1 MRLVYIS
8 SRATTTWDQ
17 RDNNKCNNNNITTAT
32 RHHPR
37 NGNRIPANKYY
48 DGMAQDTGHWS
59 VRRPR
64 ETLGGLTL
72 NSTAIPQPPSALKRS
87 NSSAGPA
94 NNAGPV
100 PFSTSGHM
108 RSLSGSRHSLAP
120 TRPNQPLFQRTSSS
134 GNNQTTL
141 ADMGL
146 ASVKRSSVRQPFTPG
161 MAGRAS
167 TDGGSDR
174 RSSVYRGGRQS
185 TVGTMGGMGGAL
197 GSGIT
202 SMGGGGNSH
211 QSFFSQA
218 PAPAGAMRDP
228 RPLKDRSYLARIGQ
242 EVIEYMT
249 QHNFELEMSH
259 TLSQNVIK
267 SPTQKDFVYMF
278 QWLYRR
284 IDPSYRFQK
293 SIDQEV
299 PLLMKQ
305 IRYPYEK
312 GITKSQIAA
321 VGGQNW
327 GTFLGM
333 LHWMMEL
340 AIMLERYASN
350 RYDDA
355 CAEAG
360 IDVVADHITFEFLAH
375 AYQDWLVMDVDADG
389 DDGQGTDDAEQLAK
403 MLAPH
408 IDNMTRQLDQAYAKH
423 EEELAIL
430 EAEHAKL
437 LQDISDLEK
446 STPDLA
452 ALDEDFKV
460 MEEDKIKFEEYNDL
474 ALQRC
479 ERHETRIPLFQE
491 ELDKLMAEVE
501 EAENEQRSLRQ
512 AVDDQGISMADID
525 RMNSER
531 ERLQKGIEAAGQ
543 RLEEAKR
550 KVAEREVDASRKLEE
565 LERTVDR
572 YNTLAYQI
580 ALIPETA
587 ANAKGRDYELRVK
600 VNEGPSFGESS
611 TDASM
616 NMGTGNMETERLLA
630 DPVTGYLPGHI
641 LNLDLRGHV
650 KNSFLALRK
659 EVSERRSTALETMMK
674 DHDLLDSIK
683 EAMEDKRSEVEA
695 LEHRVRAAEQEHEK
709 TKEVTTA
716 QRLASDAQIEKMEK
730 ELAKMRAS
738 LSESVQL
745 MEQREMNTNI
755 EYEQLTLRASA
766 LREELHTE
774 IMRMLNDVIKFKMHV
789 QKNLEEYEEFVTEEL
804 VKELGDGEEAKQ

>member
-1 MRLVYIS
+1 MS
-8 SRATTTWDQ
+8 
-17 RDNNKCNNNNITTAT
+17 
-32 RHHPR
+32 
-37 NGNRIPANKYY
+37 
-48 DGMAQDTGHWS
+48 QDTGHWS

-72 NSTAIPQPPSALKRS
+72 NSAIPAPQSSMKRS
-87 NSSAGPA
+87 NSSAHGSVGA
-94 NNAGPV
+94 V
-100 PFSTSGHM
+100 PFSTSGNSGTTHM
-108 RSLSGSRHSLAP
+108 RSMSGSRHSLAP
-120 TRPNQPLFQRTSSS
+120 TRPSS
-134 GNNQTTL
+134 L

-146 ASVKRSSVRQPFTPG
+146 ASAKRSSMRPGPFTPG
-161 MAGRAS
+161 PGRAS
-167 TDGGSDR
+167 EVGAADR

-185 TVGTMGGMGGAL
+185 IGVGMGSTSMGGMGMGGMA
-197 GSGIT
+197 
-202 SMGGGGNSH
+202 SMGGGSH

-218 PAPAGAMRDP
+218 PAPAGALRDP

-242 EVIEYMT
+242 EVVEYMT

-284 IDPSYRFQK
+284 IDPHYRFQK

-299 PLLMKQ
+299 PTLMKQ

-340 AIMLERYASN
+340 AVMLERYASN
-350 RYDDA
+350 RYDDM
-355 CAEAG
+355 CVEAG
-360 IDVVADHITFEFLAH
+360 VDVIADHITFDFLAH
-375 AYQDWLVMDVDADG
+375 AYQDWLVMDVDAG
-389 DDGQGTDDAEQLAK
+389 DDGNPADDAEQLAR
-403 MLAPH
+403 MLQPH
-408 IDNMTRQLDQAYAKH
+408 IQVMTRQLDQAYAKH
-423 EEELAIL
+423 EEELAEL

-437 LQDISDLEK
+437 LKDIADLEK

-452 ALDEDFKV
+452 VLDDHFKI
-460 MEEDKIKFEEYNDL
+460 MEEDKVKFEEYNEL

-479 ERHETRIPLFQE
+479 VKYESRIPQLQE
-491 ELDKLMAEVE
+491 ELGKLQDEVL
-501 EAENEQRSLRQ
+501 EAEGEQRSLRQ
-512 AVDDQGISMADID
+512 AVDEQGISMADID
-525 RMNSER
+525 RLNSER

-543 RLEEAKR
+543 RLEDAKK
-550 KVAEREVDASRKLEE
+550 KVADREVDASRRLDD
-565 LERTVDR
+565 LERAVDR
-572 YNTLAYQI
+572 YNTVAYQN
-580 ALIPETA
+580 ALIPESA
-587 ANAKGRDYELRVK
+587 ANAKGKDYELRVK
-600 VNEGPSFGESS
+600 VNDEGGGGGMEGTSLES
-611 TDASM
+611 D
-616 NMGTGNMETERLLA
+616 RLLV
-630 DPVTGYLPGHI
+630 DSVTGYQPAHI
-641 LNLDLRGHV
+641 LNLDLRGAV
-650 KNSFLALRK
+650 KNSLLALRK
-659 EVSERRSTALETMMK
+659 EVAERRNVSLESMMK
-674 DHDLLDSIK
+674 DHDLLDNIK

-755 EYEQLTLRASA
+755 EYEQLTLRAGQ

-804 VKELGDGEEAKQ
+804 VKELGEGEGEEA